1 MQLSI
6 PIPPTRLTID
16 DAEAALVERAKH
28 DREAFAI
35 LYRRHYGMI
44 VGYIYRRIGDAHAAE
59 DLTADVFTAAL
70 RHLPRYRQRGVPIK
84 AWLYRIATTTVNR
97 WVRRQQ
103 RRSVIEGFFAA
114 MRAEPGES
122 VERGVPTSIPSGGN
136 GAVRHEVPESD
147 AERARRA
154 LLALPPKFQT
164 VLSLHYL
171 EGLSL
176 EDIASAV
183 GCRLGTVKSRLSR
196 GRDSLRE
203 RLTAAGRREP
213 GEMSGPTNQTPK
225 GDVRA

>member
-1 MQLSI
+1 MQLAI
-6 PIPPTRLTID
+6 PIPQTHLTID
-16 DAEAALVERAKH
+16 DAEAALVERAKR

-44 VGYIYRRIGDAHAAE
+44 VGYILRRIGDAHAAE

-70 RHLPRYRQRGVPIK
+70 RYLPRYRQRGVPIK

-114 MRAEPGES
+114 MRGPSEGDGPGD
-122 VERGVPTSIPSGGN
+122 GN
-136 GAVRHEVPESD
+136 GSVRHDLPRTD
-147 AERARRA
+147 AERARLA

-176 EDIASAV
+176 QDIAVAV

-196 GRDSLRE
+196 GRDAMRE
-203 RLTAAGRREP
+203 RLSNGRPPEAGVA
-213 GEMSGPTNQTPK
+213 GSGSGPSNVPPK
-225 GDVRA
+225 GDVSA

>member
-1 MQLSI
+1 MQLAI
-6 PIPPTRLTID
+6 PIPQTHLTID
-16 DAEAALVERAKH
+16 DAEAALVERAKR

-44 VGYIYRRIGDAHAAE
+44 VGYILRRIGDAHAAE

-70 RHLPRYRQRGVPIK
+70 RYLPRYRQRGVPIK

-114 MRAEPGES
+114 MRG
-122 VERGVPTSIPSGGN
+122 PTDGNGASSGGN
-136 GAVRHEVPESD
+136 GSVRHDLPETD
-147 AERARRA
+147 AERARLA
-154 LLALPPKFQT
+154 LLELPPKFQT

-176 EDIASAV
+176 QDIAVAV

-196 GRDSLRE
+196 GRDAMRE
-203 RLTAAGRREP
+203 RLLKRRPPEAGAAS
-213 GEMSGPTNQTPK
+213 SGTSPSNVAPK
-225 GDVRA
+225 GDVSA

>member
-1 MQLSI
+1 MQLAI
-6 PIPPTRLTID
+6 PIPQTHLTID
-16 DAEAALVERAKH
+16 DAEAALVERAKR

-44 VGYIYRRIGDAHAAE
+44 VGYIHRRIGNPHAAE

-70 RHLPRYRQRGVPIK
+70 RYLPRYRQRGVPIK

-114 MRAEPGES
+114 MRG
-122 VERGVPTSIPSGGN
+122 PTDGNGAGDGGN
-136 GAVRHEVPESD
+136 GSVRHDVPETD
-147 AERARRA
+147 AERARLA
-154 LLALPPKFQT
+154 LLALPPKYQT

-176 EDIASAV
+176 QDVAIAV

-196 GRDSLRE
+196 GRDAMRE
-203 RLTAAGRREP
+203 RLLKSRPPEADTAGGA
-213 GEMSGPTNQTPK
+213 SGPSNVPPK
-225 GDVRA
+225 GDVSA